1 MVSGQTLQFWIYS
14 WIQGLN
20 LKYILCE
27 ISKYMNINI
36 IDGFLA
42 ISTLVVLLDRMAI
55 SRSYPRHLVK
65 FRENE
70 SFHLLLLKKMQL
82 FYNSHFFI
90 VLILFSSKKSHFLFI
105 HIISFILWII
115 HPNIR
120 PDICPDIC
128 PDIRPDICPNIRL
141 DIRWSSETLTL
152 LAINMLFLEVFWTQN
167 TFWFFFKLFV
177 GL

>member
-1 MVSGQTLQFWIYS
+1 
-14 WIQGLN
+14 
-20 LKYILCE
+20 
-27 ISKYMNINI
+27 
-36 IDGFLA
+36 
-42 ISTLVVLLDRMAI
+42 MAI

-70 SFHLLLLKKMQL
+70 SFYLLLLKKTQL

-90 VLILFSSKKSHFLFI
+90 VLILFSSKKTHFLFI

-141 DIRWSSETLTL
+141 DIRLPGYLLSYPPRYLPSYPPDYPFRYLMLPNLTNQFNKLNSDFFLGYDKHRRVKSRWNAL
-152 LAINMLFLEVFWTQN
+152 LLLLTCLPGSIY
-167 TFWFFFKLFV
+167 
-177 GL
+177 